1 MSVTGK
7 STKSYRKTDLQN
19 DKSLQVVKSFRFA
32 HKASAGDPGF
42 SIYALNVPTEM
53 TSLGFSQPSA
63 NDISKANLLFYKN
76 NLSIVSSARGQ
87 LNLEYD
93 YVVTSTGISFT
104 DLFGTALDGEIFV
117 CTLNSVATT
126 GNLVADTNFICE
138 TGTLAANTT
147 SIAVGQSFKVNQ
159 NPTKQLG
166 AVMLFIDGQ
175 QMLRNVGNATANP
188 SADGDYEEVDN
199 GYGDCTL
206 LEMNNSS
213 VSARTYTVVSSW
225 LSVVKPDGSV
235 VETINKQQATIDKVV
250 ETLAVVAGVPET
262 DFQAA
267 PTQPQLNQFGDRLI
281 SLESE
286 NMTINGVKTYP
297 DKPTCSAYVS
307 SNQTGKT
314 SEALYTVPFSVEEF
328 DIGSIYNS
336 GTYRIQ
342 PTVAGKYLI
351 TCNIHTFSNSL
362 NSLRGGYAQFNKNG
376 SAYKAFGYENH
387 TTTAYRDRMAFTGS
401 IVVDFNGAS
410 DYLEVIVMNTTSAGT
425 WTIEGGSWLTC
436 VKVS

>member
-7 STKSYRKTDLQN
+7 SIKSYRKADLQN

-32 HKASAGDPGF
+32 HKASAGDSGF

-126 GNLVADTNFICE
+126 GNLVADTTFICE
-138 TGTLAANTT
+138 TGTLLANSV
-147 SIAVGQSFKVNQ
+147 SIPVGQSFKVNQ

-175 QMLRNVGNATANP
+175 LVYRNVGNAAANP
-188 SADGDYEEVDN
+188 SADGNYEEVDN

-206 LEMNNSS
+206 LEMNVSS
-213 VSARTYTVVSSW
+213 GVDRTYVVISSW

-281 SLESE
+281 ALENNYEEGTWSPSSGGVSNLTGTPSFTGATYTRVGRLVNARIRVIGGLSVTTAGSGLTGIRVVVSGLPGFTSLSGGVWGAANCLVTASPYESL
-286 NMTINGVKTYP
+286 P
-297 DKPTCSAYVS
+297 A
-307 SNQTGKT
+307 
-314 SEALYTVPFSVEEF
+314 SVYWYDSDEIF
-328 DIGSIYNS
+328 IKFMAS
-336 GTYRIQ
+336 GTGIVNGDAL
-342 PTVAGKYLI
+342 TI
-351 TCNIHTFSNSL
+351 DNIGFT
-362 NSLRGGYAQFNKNG
+362 
-376 SAYKAFGYENH
+376 YE
-387 TTTAYRDRMAFTGS
+387 
-401 IVVDFNGAS
+401 I
-410 DYLEVIVMNTTSAGT
+410 
-425 WTIEGGSWLTC
+425 
-436 VKVS
+436 